1 VTKLVSIKPARVIN
15 HFFLYAALAVL
26 TVIFVFPFFWMVL
39 ASLKTNMQIFAIPP
53 VIFPKPPMWKNYIL
67 VWQNVPLARFY
78 VNSIFVSSA
87 VAVSQ
92 VLTSAMAAYVFAR
105 LHFPRKH
112 LIFLLYLGV
121 MMIPTQVTVIPLF
134 IIVRKLGM
142 IDTYGALI
150 LPFLAYPY
158 GAFLL
163 RQFFLS
169 IPSDLEDAA
178 RVDGYPRFTILFKLI
193 IPLSKPAMVT
203 LGLLT
208 FMFTW
213 NSFFWPLVATNS
225 TEHFTVQ
232 VGLAMLKDQL
242 HMMGDWSTL
251 MAATVLA
258 TIPILI
264 FFIITQKHLIRGFS
278 LSGLKY

>member
-1 VTKLVSIKPARVIN
+1 MISPARLVN
-15 HFFLYAALAVL
+15 RLFLYTALVIL
-26 TVIFVFPFFWMVL
+26 TVISVFPFIWMVL

-53 VIFPKPPMWKNYIL
+53 VIFPKPAMWKNYLL

-78 VNSIFVSSA
+78 INSIFVSTT
-87 VAVSQ
+87 VSMAQ

-105 LHFPRKH
+105 LYFPRKN

-150 LPFLAYPY
+150 IPFLAYPY

-178 RVDGYPRFTILFKLI
+178 RVDGYPRLSILFRLI
-193 IPLSKPAMVT
+193 MPLSKPALVT

-213 NSFFWPLVATNS
+213 NSFFWPLVSTNT
-225 TEHFTVQ
+225 TEHYTVQ

-251 MAATVLA
+251 MAGTVLS

-264 FFIITQKHLIRGFS
+264 FFIITQKHLIRGFT
-278 LSGLKY
+278 LSGLKF

>member
-1 VTKLVSIKPARVIN
+1 MMSPARLVN
-15 HFFLYAALAVL
+15 RLFLYTALIIL
-26 TVIFVFPFFWMVL
+26 TIISVFPFAWMVL

-53 VIFPKPPMWKNYIL
+53 VIFPKPAMWKNYLL

-78 VNSIFVSSA
+78 INSIFVSTT
-87 VAVSQ
+87 VSMAQ

-105 LHFPRKH
+105 LYFPRKN

-150 LPFLAYPY
+150 IPFLAYPY

-178 RVDGYPRFTILFKLI
+178 RVDGYPRLSILFRLI
-193 IPLSKPAMVT
+193 MPLSKPALVT

-213 NSFFWPLVATNS
+213 NSFFWPLVSTNT
-225 TEHFTVQ
+225 TERYTVQ

-251 MAATVLA
+251 MAGTVLS

-264 FFIITQKHLIRGFS
+264 FFIITQKHLIRGFT
-278 LSGLKY
+278 LSGLKF

>member
-1 VTKLVSIKPARVIN
+1 MTSPFRLIN
-15 HFFLYAALAVL
+15 KIILYSVLAVL
-26 TVIFVFPFFWMVL
+26 TCIFIFPFLWMVL

-53 VIFPKPPMWKNYIL
+53 IIFPKPVMWKNYAV
-67 VWQNVPLARFY
+67 VWKNVPLARFY
-78 VNSIFVSSA
+78 INSIFVSSS
-87 VAVSQ
+87 VSAAQ

-105 LHFPRKH
+105 LRFPKKN
-112 LIFLLYLGV
+112 LIFILYLGV
-121 MMIPTQVTVIPLF
+121 MMVPSQVTVIPLF
-134 IIVRKLGM
+134 IICRKLGM
-142 IDTYGALI
+142 IDSYGALI
-150 LPFLAYPY
+150 IPFLAYPY

-178 RVDGYPRFTILFKLI
+178 RVDGYPRLAILFRLVM
-193 IPLSKPAMVT
+193 PMSKPALVT
-203 LGLLT
+203 LGLLA

-213 NSFFWPLVATNS
+213 NSFFWPLVATNT
-225 TEHFTVQ
+225 TEHYTIQ

-242 HMMGDWSTL
+242 HMAGDWSTL
-251 MAATVLA
+251 MAGTVIS

-264 FFIITQKHLIRGFS
+264 FFIITQKYLIKGFS

>member
-1 VTKLVSIKPARVIN
+1 MRLPQKIIKN
-15 HFFLYAALAVL
+15 FFLYSGLAALV
-26 TVIFVFPFFWMVL
+26 VIFIFPFFWMVL

-53 VIFPKPPMWKNYIL
+53 VIFPKPAMWKNYLL
-67 VWQNVPLARFY
+67 VWQNVPMARFY
-78 VNSIFVSSA
+78 INSIFISST
-87 VAVSQ
+87 VACAQ
-92 VLTSAMAAYVFAR
+92 VITSSMAAYVFAR
-105 LHFPRKH
+105 LSFPKKH
-112 LIFLLYLGV
+112 LIFILYLGV

-150 LPFLAYPY
+150 IPFLAYPY
-158 GAFLL
+158 GTFLL

-169 IPSDLEDAA
+169 VPSDLEDAA
-178 RVDGYPRFTILFKLI
+178 RIDGYPRLAILFRLVM
-193 IPLSKPAMVT
+193 PLSKPALIT
-203 LGLLT
+203 LAMFS

-213 NSFFWPLVATNS
+213 NSFFWPLVATNT
-225 TEHFTVQ
+225 TERYTVQ

-251 MAATVLA
+251 MAGTVLA
-258 TIPILI
+258 ALPILI
-264 FFIITQKHLIRGFS
+264 FFIIVQKHLIRGFS

>member
-1 VTKLVSIKPARVIN
+1 MIQPLRIVNKT
-15 HFFLYAALAVL
+15 FLYILLSALAC
-26 TVIFVFPFFWMVL
+26 IFVFPFLWMVL

-53 VIFPKPPMWKNYIL
+53 IIFPKPIIWKNYSI
-67 VWQNVPLARFY
+67 VWENVPLARFY
-78 VNSIFVSSA
+78 INSIFVSST
-87 VAVSQ
+87 VAASQ
-92 VLTSAMAAYVFAR
+92 VITSAMAAYVFAR
-105 LHFPRKH
+105 LQFPKKH
-112 LIFLLYLGV
+112 LIFIVYLGV
-121 MMIPTQVTVIPLF
+121 MMIPSQVTVIPLF
-134 IIVRKLGM
+134 IICRKIGI

-178 RVDGYPRFTILFKLI
+178 RVDGYPRMAILFRI
-193 IPLSKPAMVT
+193 VMPLSKPALIT

-213 NSFFWPLVATNS
+213 NSFFWPLVSTNT
-225 TEHFTVQ
+225 TEHYTVQ

-242 HMMGDWSTL
+242 HMAGDWSTL
-251 MAATVLA
+251 MAGTVIS

-264 FFIITQKHLIRGFS
+264 FFIFTQKNLIKGFS